1 MFGSHWYID
10 GAPGVRFC
18 WLKEPTYVCRYAP
31 GVADF
36 RTVEDRLREAAPEL
50 ADVAG
55 GLGIEIGRVMN
66 RAHSGGRG
74 GRRRVN
80 DKLTDRCDAC
90 GAKMRRLGFRAWRE
104 ELKAPDETT
113 EGERARAAIGEAFG
127 GDGLAW
133 RTTESHYMGTKR
145 EAEAW
150 ARENVAVS
158 RAAVA

>member
-66 RAHSGGRG
+66 R
-74 GRRRVN
+74 GRRSRDVLRAPATVRELPVPRGLSARV
-80 DKLTDRCDAC
+80 
-90 GAKMRRLGFRAWRE
+90 
-104 ELKAPDETT
+104 
-113 EGERARAAIGEAFG
+113 ARP
-127 GDGLAW
+127 
-133 RTTESHYMGTKR
+133 
-145 EAEAW
+145 
-150 ARENVAVS
+150 
-158 RAAVA
+158 